1 MELSSSDSVNME
13 EEEEEED
20 DEDAAG
26 KESRRPVTRR
36 SILTSPIANGAN
48 VDYDE
53 LGRSCRSSLPGLK
66 KTPSIDSSDSS
77 RGSQNG
83 QAWDPSGGSPRKS
96 RKVHLTQ
103 FELEGLRCLVDELES
118 LPLHKKCVP
127 TGIED
132 EDALIADVKVGLS
145 ECKALPVGKLGFTL
159 TLPLSWGRIGVLLFL
174 CVRLMLHLRGSP
186 GIWGWE
192 SRRVAGP
199 WLGVSWLSV
208 QECSLLMQFTSSFGC
223 GLCDSWSLFLA
234 PGGFGFVPLSCL
246 PRV

>member
-1 MELSSSDSVNME
+1 MTDMELSSSDSVNME
-13 EEEEEED
+13 EEEEEEE

-26 KESRRPVTRR
+26 KEPRRPVTRR

-53 LGRSCRSSLPGLK
+53 LGKSCRSSLPGLK

-83 QAWDPSGGSPRKS
+83 QAWDPNGGSPRKS

-103 FELEGLRCLVDELES
+103 FELEGLRCLVDKLES

-132 EDALIADVKVGLS
+132 EDALIADVKVRRREG
-145 ECKALPVGKLGFTL
+145 AATAAV
-159 TLPLSWGRIGVLLFL
+159 
-174 CVRLMLHLRGSP
+174 LRGCQGTSTFLWHRRWKCISP
-186 GIWGWE
+186 QGNC
-192 SRRVAGP
+192 A
-199 WLGVSWLSV
+199 
-208 QECSLLMQFTSSFGC
+208 
-223 GLCDSWSLFLA
+223 
-234 PGGFGFVPLSCL
+234 
-246 PRV
+246 

>member
-1 MELSSSDSVNME
+1 MPPLSDCLATVLFSHSFFIMTDMELSSSDSVNME
-13 EEEEEED
+13 EEEEEEE

-26 KESRRPVTRR
+26 KEPRRPVTRR

-53 LGRSCRSSLPGLK
+53 LGKSCRSSLPGLK

-83 QAWDPSGGSPRKS
+83 QAWDPNGGSPRKS

-103 FELEGLRCLVDELES
+103 FELEGLRCLVDKLES

-132 EDALIADVKVGLS
+132 EDALIADVKVRRREGAAS
-145 ECKALPVGKLGFTL
+145 TAV
-159 TLPLSWGRIGVLLFL
+159 
-174 CVRLMLHLRGSP
+174 LRGCQGTSTFLWHRRWKCISP
-186 GIWGWE
+186 QGNC
-192 SRRVAGP
+192 A
-199 WLGVSWLSV
+199 
-208 QECSLLMQFTSSFGC
+208 
-223 GLCDSWSLFLA
+223 
-234 PGGFGFVPLSCL
+234 
-246 PRV
+246 

>member
-1 MELSSSDSVNME
+1 MADMELSSSDSVNME

-26 KESRRPVTRR
+26 KESRRPMTRR
-36 SILTSPIANGAN
+36 SILTSPIANGAD

-53 LGRSCRSSLPGLK
+53 LGKSCRSSLPGLK
-66 KTPSIDSSDSS
+66 KTPSMDSSDSS

-103 FELEGLRCLVDELES
+103 FELEGLRCLVDKLES

-145 ECKALPVGKLGFTL
+145 ECKALPTRKLGFTF

-174 CVRLMLHLRGSP
+174 SVRLILHLRDSP
-186 GIWGWE
+186 GFWGWE
-192 SRRVAGP
+192 SKRAAGP
-199 WLGVSWLSV
+199 WLGPSWLSV
-208 QECSLLMQFTSSFGC
+208 QECLLLMQFTSSFGC
-223 GLCDSWSLFLA
+223 GL
-234 PGGFGFVPLSCL
+234 
-246 PRV
+246 

>member
-1 MELSSSDSVNME
+1 MADMELSSSDSVTME

-26 KESRRPVTRR
+26 KEPRRPVTRR

-53 LGRSCRSSLPGLK
+53 LGKSCRSSLPGLK

-83 QAWDPSGGSPRKS
+83 QAWEPSGGSPRKS

-103 FELEGLRCLVDELES
+103 FELEGLRCLVDKLES

-132 EDALIADVKVGLS
+132 EDALIADVKVREREGAAS
-145 ECKALPVGKLGFTL
+145 AAWFWGHRGASALFQRQRWKSISP
-159 TLPLSWGRIGVLLFL
+159 WGN
-174 CVRLMLHLRGSP
+174 C
-186 GIWGWE
+186 
-192 SRRVAGP
+192 A
-199 WLGVSWLSV
+199 
-208 QECSLLMQFTSSFGC
+208 C
-223 GLCDSWSLFLA
+223 A
-234 PGGFGFVPLSCL
+234 
-246 PRV
+246 

>member
-103 FELEGLRCLVDELES
+103 FELEGLRCLVDKLES

-159 TLPLSWGRIGVLLFL
+159 TLPLSWGRIGILFFL
-174 CVRLMLHLRGSP
+174 CVRLMLHLRDSP